1 MRQMTNQKLSPLVRV
16 KTAADNRPHIGQ
28 LATALYT
35 AGMSFAYCYRR
46 ALPGLLILGLTA
58 CQDQEQAA
66 ARLNDLDQLRHT
78 GELVMLTRNTPSTY
92 VQDDSSASG
101 FEYDLAS
108 AFAGQLGVELRVET
122 AGTIDQLFQRLRT
135 TGRPALLAAGLTSSP
150 ARTPLVEFSDSYLQ
164 VTPQVIY
171 NTAAKRPQSPAALAG
186 KRILVLRDSIHA
198 DLLRT
203 LQTTHPQ
210 LEFSESDEVEIV
222 DLLRMVDEGQIDITL
237 VNSNELAM
245 HQVYF
250 PHIQLAFSLEPAIG
264 LQWAVRQHLDQPDAS
279 LTEAVNAFLEQAR
292 ADGLIDTLV
301 ERYYGHL
308 DMMGYVGAKAFARH
322 LQQRLPK
329 YEALFRQYADEYG
342 LDWRLLAAVG
352 YQESHWDPEARSKT
366 GVRGLMMLTQRTAE
380 GLGVRNRLDPKQSI
394 QGGAK
399 YLAQMLERLPDSIQ
413 YPERYWFALAA
424 YNVGLGHLEDAR
436 KLTAQAGLNP
446 DSWIDVR
453 SILPR
458 LAQKQWYSQTRHGF
472 ARGGEPVH
480 FVNNI
485 RRYQDILSW
494 SAPTGSEDAILGGL
508 HTPAIKD

>member
-1 MRQMTNQKLSPLVRV
+1 MTNQKLQPSRRV
-16 KTAADNRPHIGQ
+16 KTTAGNGPHIGQ
-28 LATALYT
+28 LVTSLYT
-35 AGMSFAYCYRR
+35 ATMPLPYFYRR
-46 ALPGLLILGLTA
+46 ALPWLLILGLTA
-58 CQDQEQAA
+58 CQDQEHSA
-66 ARLNDLDQLRHT
+66 ARLNDLEQLRHA

-92 VQDDSSASG
+92 VQDDSAASG

-108 AFAGQLGVELRVET
+108 AFAGQLGVSLRVET
-122 AGTIDQLFQRLRT
+122 AGTIDQLFQRLRSSNP
-135 TGRPALLAAGLTSSP
+135 PALLAAGLTSSP
-150 ARTPLVEFSDSYLQ
+150 ARTPLARFSDSYLQ

-171 NTAAKRPQSPAALAG
+171 NTADKRPQQPAALAG

-198 DLLRT
+198 DLLRA
-203 LQTTHPQ
+203 LQNEHPE
-210 LEFSESDEVEIV
+210 LEFAESDEVESV

-264 LQWAVRQHLDQPDAS
+264 LQWAVRQHPDRQDSS
-279 LTEAVNAFLEQAR
+279 LADAVDAFLEQAR
-292 ADGLIDTLV
+292 ADGLIDALV

-308 DMMGYVGAKAFARH
+308 DVMGYVGAKAFARH

-329 YEALFRQYADEYG
+329 YEAMFRQYADEYG

-380 GLGVRNRLDPKQSI
+380 GLGVRNRLDPQQSI
-394 QGGAK
+394 RGGAK
-399 YLAQMLERLPDSIQ
+399 YLALMLERLPDSIQ

-424 YNVGLGHLEDAR
+424 YNIGQGHLEDAR

-458 LAQKQWYSQTRHGF
+458 LSQKQWYSQTRHGF

-494 SAPTGSEDAILGGL
+494 SAPTGSEETILGGL